1 MHLIDIHAHLNF
13 PEYDGDRGEV
23 IKRIGEAE
31 IGVINVGTDLKTSR
45 AVIKLAEE
53 NDNMWATVGIHP
65 STALGAGPHAVLEE
79 TDFAELEQLAR
90 QPKVVAIGECGLDY
104 FRLKDDDEAIKQKQ
118 RELFIKQIELAQKV
132 NKPLMLH
139 IRECY
144 DEVLEILNKYPA
156 VRAHAHFFAGNS
168 EQLQRFLTRGDTI
181 SFTGVITFTRDYD
194 ELIKQVPLDFLMAET
209 DSPYVAPVPN
219 RGRRNEP
226 LYVREVVVRLAEL
239 KGISPEALAQQTL
252 HNADKAFNLGL
263 F

>member
-1 MHLIDIHAHLNF
+1 MKYIDIHAHLNF

-31 IGVINVGTDLKTSR
+31 IGVINVGTDLETSR
-45 AVIKLAEE
+45 AVVKLAEE

-65 STALGAGPHAVLEE
+65 HHCQGDSLTVNWG
-79 TDFAELEQLAR
+79 ELEKLAKH
-90 QPKVVAIGECGLDY
+90 PWVVAIGECGLDY
-104 FRLKDDDEAIKQKQ
+104 FRLKDNDEAIKQKQ
-118 RELFIKQIELAQKV
+118 RELFIKQIELARQIR
-132 NKPLMLH
+132 KPLMLH
-139 IRECY
+139 TRETY
-144 DEVLEILNKYPA
+144 DEVLEILNTYPA

-168 EQLQRFLTRGDTI
+168 EQLQKFLTRGDTI

-194 ELIKQVPLDFLMAET
+194 ELIKQVPLDRLMAET

-226 LYVREVVVRLAEL
+226 FYVREVVTRLAEL
-239 KGISPEALAQQTL
+239 KGVSPEALAQQTL

>member
-23 IKRIGEAE
+23 IKRIREAE

-45 AVIKLAEE
+45 EVIKLAEE
-53 NDNMWATVGIHP
+53 NDNLWATVGIHP
-65 STALGAGPHAVLEE
+65 HGCQGDTLTVDWG
-79 TDFAELEQLAR
+79 ELDKLAR

-104 FRLKDDDEAIKQKQ
+104 FRLKDNDEAIKQKQ
-118 RELFIKQIELAQKV
+118 RELFVKQIELAQKV
-132 NKPLMLH
+132 GKPLMLH
-139 IRECY
+139 IRETY
-144 DEVLEILNKYPA
+144 DEVLEILEKYPA

-168 EQLQRFLTRGDTI
+168 EQLQKFLTRGDTV
-181 SFTGVITFTRDYD
+181 SFTGVITFTHDYD
-194 ELIKQVPLDFLMAET
+194 ELIKQVPLDRLMAET

-226 LYVREVVVRLAEL
+226 LYVREVVARLAEL
-239 KGISPEALAQQTL
+239 KGILPEALAQQTL
-252 HNADKAFNLGL
+252 HNADKTFNLGL

>member
-31 IGVINVGTDLKTSR
+31 IGVINVGTDLETSR
-45 AVIKLAEE
+45 AVVKLAEE

-65 STALGAGPHAVLEE
+65 HHCQGDSLTVNWG
-79 TDFAELEQLAR
+79 ELEKLAKH
-90 QPKVVAIGECGLDY
+90 PWVVAIGECGLDY
-104 FRLKDDDEAIKQKQ
+104 FRLKDNDEAIKQKQ
-118 RELFIKQIELAQKV
+118 RELFIKQIELARQIR
-132 NKPLMLH
+132 KPLMLH
-139 IRECY
+139 TRETY
-144 DEVLEILNKYPA
+144 DEVLEILNTYPA

-168 EQLQRFLTRGDTI
+168 EQLQKFLTRGDTI

-194 ELIKQVPLDFLMAET
+194 ELIKQVPLDRLMAET

-226 LYVREVVVRLAEL
+226 FYVREVVTRLAEL
-239 KGISPEALAQQTL
+239 KGVSPEALAQQTL
-252 HNADKAFNLGL
+252 HNADKAFNLGD

>member
-23 IKRIGEAE
+23 IKRIREAE

-45 AVIKLAEE
+45 EVIKLAEE
-53 NDNMWATVGIHP
+53 NDNLWATVGIHP
-65 STALGAGPHAVLEE
+65 HGCQGDTLTVDWG
-79 TDFAELEQLAR
+79 ELDKLAR

-104 FRLKDDDEAIKQKQ
+104 FRLKDNDEAIKQKQ
-118 RELFIKQIELAQKV
+118 RELFVKQIELAQKV
-132 NKPLMLH
+132 GKPLMLH
-139 IRECY
+139 IRETY
-144 DEVLEILNKYPA
+144 DEVLEILEKYPA

-168 EQLQRFLTRGDTI
+168 EQLQKFLTRGDTV
-181 SFTGVITFTRDYD
+181 SFTGVITFTHDYD
-194 ELIKQVPLDFLMAET
+194 ELIKQVPLDRLMAET

-226 LYVREVVVRLAEL
+226 LYVREVAARLAEL
-239 KGISPEALAQQTL
+239 KGILPETLAQQTL

>member
-45 AVIKLAEE
+45 EVIKLAEE
-53 NDNMWATVGIHP
+53 NDNLWATVGIHP
-65 STALGAGPHAVLEE
+65 HGCQGDTLTVDWG
-79 TDFAELEQLAR
+79 ELDKLAR

-104 FRLKDDDEAIKQKQ
+104 FRLKDNDEAIKQKQ
-118 RELFIKQIELAQKV
+118 RELFVKQIELAQKV
-132 NKPLMLH
+132 GKPLMLH
-139 IRECY
+139 IRETY
-144 DEVLEILNKYPA
+144 DEVLEILEKYPA

-168 EQLQRFLTRGDTI
+168 EQLQKFLTRGDTV
-181 SFTGVITFTRDYD
+181 SFTGVITFTHDYD
-194 ELIKQVPLDFLMAET
+194 ELIKQVPLDRLMAET

-226 LYVREVVVRLAEL
+226 LYVREVVARLAEL
-239 KGISPEALAQQTL
+239 KGILPEALAQQTL
-252 HNADKAFNLGL
+252 HNADKTFNLGL

>member
-31 IGVINVGTDLKTSR
+31 IGVINVGTDLETSR
-45 AVIKLAEE
+45 AVVKLAEE

-65 STALGAGPHAVLEE
+65 HHCQGDSLTVNWG
-79 TDFAELEQLAR
+79 ELEKLAKH
-90 QPKVVAIGECGLDY
+90 PWVVAIGECGLDY
-104 FRLKDDDEAIKQKQ
+104 FRLKDNDEAIKQKQ
-118 RELFIKQIELAQKV
+118 RELFIKQIELARQIR
-132 NKPLMLH
+132 KPLMLH
-139 IRECY
+139 TRETY
-144 DEVLEILNKYPA
+144 DEVLEILNTYPA

-168 EQLQRFLTRGDTI
+168 EQLQKFLTRGDTI

-194 ELIKQVPLDFLMAET
+194 ELIKQVPLDRLMAET

-226 LYVREVVVRLAEL
+226 FYVREVVTRLAEL
-239 KGISPEALAQQTL
+239 KGVSPEALAQQTL